1 MPGAPLPELPEAGA
15 SLAAAAAAASSAS
28 AAAGS
33 GKVLDAATFGA
44 PVALAGIA
52 GALVHR
58 MLSAFDKRARR
69 ASRATAAIPPDNTGE
84 SGDE

>member
-58 MLSAFDKRARR
+58 MLSAFDKRAQR
-69 ASRATAAIPPDNTGE
+69 ASRATAAIPPDTTGE